1 MRSGTNL
8 PRVRDYNEG
17 VVLEAIRVGDGVS
30 RVEVAQTTGLT
41 AQTVSNIVKRLLSM
55 GLVAEV
61 GKNDSSGGRRG
72 VKLRINRDARY
83 AAGVQVDGYETSF
96 VIIDLSGRVVARTRH
111 PTLRAEGPF
120 AIIDSIVESIA
131 NLVEEANLA
140 PEKILGLGVACPG
153 PLDHRRGIVYKPP
166 NLPGWLDVRLADAL
180 ASKTGY
186 PVIVDNDATAAAIGE
201 RWANGARG
209 AHNFAF
215 VYMGL
220 GVGAGIFIEGHIYRG
235 STTNAGEFGH
245 LTLNP
250 DGPECSCGSSGC
262 VEAYCAPPRVVEAVA
277 RRLSNGEASVLKAH
291 PDGGSPLDFG
301 AICRAAQDGDEPCL
315 EEIRRSAWWLGCG
328 VASLVNVLDLE
339 LVVLGGSGFRD
350 VGEIYRAEVQR
361 IVKDR
366 IMARDRREISIK
378 LSEAGEEA
386 GAVGAASLVLDA
398 TYAPRLG
405 RLDGARVVASHGN

>member
-30 RVEVAQTTGLT
+30 RVEIAQTTGLT
-41 AQTVSNIVKRLLSM
+41 PQTVSNIVKRLLNM

-61 GKNDSSGGRRG
+61 GRSSSSGGRRR
-72 VKLRINRDARY
+72 VKLRINPDARY
-83 AAGVQVDGYETSF
+83 AAGVQVDGYRTSF
-96 VIIDLSGRVVARTRH
+96 VIIDLSGRVVASARH

-120 AIIDSIVESIA
+120 AIIDSIVDSVTE
-131 NLVEEANLA
+131 LVEEANLA

-166 NLPGWLDVRLADAL
+166 NLPGWLDVRLADSL
-180 ASKTGY
+180 SSKTGY

-220 GVGAGIFIEGHIYRG
+220 GVGAGIFIDGHIYRG

-262 VEAYCAPPRVVEAVA
+262 VEAYCAPPRVVDAVA
-277 RRLSNGEASVLKAH
+277 LRLANGESSVLKMH
-291 PDGGSPLDFG
+291 PDGVTGLDFG
-301 AICRAAQDGDEPCL
+301 AICRAAKDGDDACL
-315 EEIRRSAWWLGCG
+315 QEIRRSAWWLGCG
-328 VASLVNVLDLE
+328 IAGLVNVLDLE

-350 VGEIYRAEVQR
+350 AGDIYRDEVRR

-366 IMARDRREISIK
+366 VMASDRREIQVE
-378 LSEAGEEA
+378 LSLAGEDA
-386 GAVGAASLVLDA
+386 GAVGAASLILDA

-405 RLDGARVVASHGN
+405 GLDGGRVVAAAGR